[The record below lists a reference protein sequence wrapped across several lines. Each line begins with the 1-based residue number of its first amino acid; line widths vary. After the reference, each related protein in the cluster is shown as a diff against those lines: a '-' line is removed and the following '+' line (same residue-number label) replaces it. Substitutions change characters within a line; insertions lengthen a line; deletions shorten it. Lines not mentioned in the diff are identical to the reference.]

1 MLLGVSK
8 PLVNLTSVLL
18 LRGRFNS
25 KFPAIFVLIPTTY
38 FYCFILV
45 TEGPPAMYC
54 LLEIVAVA
62 REKLASQFV
71 KHLDWIKVMTHLH

>member
-1 MLLGVSK
+1 M
-8 PLVNLTSVLL
+8 NFRTSTGTYKL
-18 LRGRFNS
+18 
-25 KFPAIFVLIPTTY
+25 PAIFVLIPATY

-62 REKLASQFV
+62 RKKLASQFV
-71 KHLDWIKVMTHLH
+71 KHLDWIKVRLTNDDTNVS